1 MKRRTC
7 KGAVAMLGAKGVARR
22 AWQMQGPAQL
32 LLSVRLAAEDTLNT
46 ALKMMMI
53 KCPVR
58 DELEDED
65 VAAR

>member
-1 MKRRTC
+1 
-7 KGAVAMLGAKGVARR
+7 
-22 AWQMQGPAQL
+22 MQGPAQL
-32 LLSVRLAAEDTLNT
+32 LLSVWLAAEDTLNT

>member
-1 MKRRTC
+1 
-7 KGAVAMLGAKGVARR
+7 
-22 AWQMQGPAQL
+22 MQGPAQL

-53 KCPVR
+53 KGPVR